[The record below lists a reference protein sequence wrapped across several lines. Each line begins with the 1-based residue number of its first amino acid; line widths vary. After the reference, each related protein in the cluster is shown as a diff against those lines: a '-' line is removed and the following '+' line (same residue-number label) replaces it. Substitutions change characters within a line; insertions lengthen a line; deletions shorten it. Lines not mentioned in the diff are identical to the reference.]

1 MGIILQEKNFIHLDI
16 NNTQDRFKRIFSK
29 MEVMMAYEVIDE
41 LINSRKIESI
51 SITTPDSIYRG
62 QDPAFNGYLNER
74 VEILGDRNLT
84 ATERK
89 FIEDHDAMQKKLNMR
104 SIRCKT
110 DTVSLWRDNKV
121 EKLLDDRQC
130 DYFIITGFDTE
141 TEILVNALEAVDRS
155 KIPII
160 VSDCVSCPSE
170 RKHFSA
176 LEILSRFSYILDS
189 RDIISLMGW

>member
-1 MGIILQEKNFIHLDI
+1 
-16 NNTQDRFKRIFSK
+16 
-29 MEVMMAYEVIDE
+29 MEVMMAYEVVEE
-41 LINSRKIESI
+41 LINVRKIQSI

-62 QDPAFNGYLNER
+62 NDPAFNDYLNER

-89 FIEDHDAMQKKLNMR
+89 FIEDHDAMQQKLNMS
-104 SIRCKT
+104 SIGCKT
-110 DTVSLWRDNKV
+110 DTVSLWRDMKV
-121 EKLLDDRQC
+121 ERLLGDTQC
-130 DYFIITGFDTE
+130 DYFIITGFDTD

-170 RKHFSA
+170 RKHFGA